1 MTQLFHTPSA
11 GAHLNSVFFSVNIKK
26 DCSLPKGLILLFF
39 LLTMAPTTTTI
50 PSFDQLPIDPKY
62 PPQTAW
68 GVWGE
73 EDDLGTLNL
82 LTEERVANVK
92 IYIILFS

>member
-1 MTQLFHTPSA
+1 
-11 GAHLNSVFFSVNIKK
+11 
-26 DCSLPKGLILLFF
+26 
-39 LLTMAPTTTTI
+39 MAPITTTI

-92 IYIILFS
+92 IFIILCS